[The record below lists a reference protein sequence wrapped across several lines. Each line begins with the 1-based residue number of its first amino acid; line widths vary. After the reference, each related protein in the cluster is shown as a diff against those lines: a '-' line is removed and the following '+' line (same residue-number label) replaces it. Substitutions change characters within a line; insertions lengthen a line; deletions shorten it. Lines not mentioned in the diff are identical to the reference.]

1 MLLLA
6 AEGARIGSGPCS
18 QPIRAARWPHGSR
31 GSRPPTTC
39 GPNRRA
45 RQGPRID
52 CGENIMQTR
61 AVGRWAAFSPLLVV
75 AGLSTPALAQDVRA
89 LTKAYNASGQALF
102 QELAR
107 TPGNI
112 VVSPY
117 SIGAAMA
124 MARAGAR
131 GDTER
136 QMTKALKHTLP
147 QAATD
152 KANAAVLATFA
163 GYDRASKPGYCPQG
177 ARWTG
182 AQCEAEPSADLRCP
196 PPLYLEDKLCVG
208 QPATPS
214 AKLITANALM
224 LAKRADLISADYKAL
239 VRDKYAAA
247 VYEGA
252 GLDEVNGWVKQTTDG
267 KIDRIL
273 DQLPSDSAAV
283 LLNAVYL
290 KAAWASTFA
299 KSATSEDDFSL
310 AGKQTVRV
318 SMMRQ
323 QGTFPVVERTGYR
336 AIRLDYAERSL
347 GMVVVLPN
355 EVEGLAKV
363 AERLDGAEFASLTA
377 GLGKG
382 QRKLVALALPRF
394 KAAFKTRL
402 VEPFQKAGMTLAFGD
417 DADFGGMTGK
427 KPDQE
432 GVKIGDIRHRAVI
445 EVAEQ
450 GTEAA
455 AATALVMVPARSAPV
470 EPQKPIPFV
479 VDRPFLFYV
488 VDDATGAILF
498 QGRIAD
504 PR

>member
-1 MLLLA
+1 M
-6 AEGARIGSGPCS
+6 
-18 QPIRAARWPHGSR
+18 HF
-31 GSRPPTTC
+31 
-39 GPNRRA
+39 
-45 RQGPRID
+45 
-52 CGENIMQTR
+52 R
-61 AVGRWAAFSPLLVV
+61 AVARWAALFPLFVV
-75 AGLSTPALAQDVRA
+75 AIHSRPALAQDVRA
-89 LTKAYNASGQALF
+89 LTKAYNATGQALF

-117 SIGAAMA
+117 SIGTAMA

-147 QAATD
+147 LPATD
-152 KANAAVLATFA
+152 KANAALLATFA
-163 GYDRASKPGYCPQG
+163 GYDRTSNAGYCPQG
-177 ARWTG
+177 ARWGGT
-182 AQCEAEPSADLRCP
+182 QCEAEPSADRRCP
-196 PPLYLEDKLCVG
+196 PPMHLEDKLCVG
-208 QPATPS
+208 QPTGPS
-214 AKLITANALM
+214 AKLTTANALM

-252 GLDEVNGWVKQTTDG
+252 GLDEVNGWVKQKTDG

-273 DQLPSDSAAV
+273 EQLPSDTAAV

-299 KSATSEDDFSL
+299 KSATREDDFKL
-310 AGKQTVRV
+310 TGKQTVRV

-323 QGTFPVVERTGYR
+323 QGTFPVGERTGYR
-336 AIRLDYAERSL
+336 AIRLEYVERSL
-347 GMVVVLPN
+347 GMVIVLPN
-355 EVEGLAKV
+355 EVEGLAAV
-363 AERLDGAEFASLTA
+363 AQRLDEAEVASLVT

-382 QRKLVALALPRF
+382 QRSLVALALPRF
-394 KAAFKTRL
+394 KAAFKARL
-402 VEPFQKAGMTLAFGD
+402 VEPLQQAGMTLAFTD

-427 KPDQE
+427 GRDQQ

-455 AATALVMVPARSAPV
+455 AATAVVMVPARSAPA
-470 EPQKPIPFV
+470 EPQKPVPFV

-498 QGRIAD
+498 QGRIVD